1 MIFGEERDQY
11 RRVFADAWRKLSE
24 GAPLEPLERAI
35 ATVIDAHPEYQE
47 ALTDPESLVRDY
59 PVGGGETNPFLH
71 MGMHITI
78 IEQITSD
85 RPAGIRALYDGLR
98 RGFNDSHALEHA
110 MMECLAGSLRE
121 AREQGRMPDEERYL
135 ACLRQLKS
143 RVL

>member
-11 RRVFADAWRKLSE
+11 RRVFTDAWRKYSE

-35 ATVIDAHPEYQE
+35 ATVIDAHPEYQDI
-47 ALTDPESLVRDY
+47 LTDPESLVRDF
-59 PVGGGETNPFLH
+59 PAEGGETNPFLH

-85 RPAGIRALYDGLR
+85 RPAGVRALYDMLR
-98 RGFNDSHALEHA
+98 RAFNDNHALEHA
-110 MMECLAGSLRE
+110 MMDCLAVSLRE
-121 AREQGRMPDEERYL
+121 ARKRGRMPDEQRYL
-135 ACLRQLKS
+135 SCLRQLKS